1 MGPAATSC
9 DYESNNN
16 DVTVMEKPK
25 ILEKHGKTHALSTAL
40 SEERAQSFPI
50 HSIIKRDKRA
60 RHTIPY
66 FPTVLSTSVVM

>member
-1 MGPAATSC
+1 VVLGPAATSC

-40 SEERAQSFPI
+40 SEERAQIHPFHHQARQTRTAY
-50 HSIIKRDKRA
+50 HSIFSNGYHVPR
-60 RHTIPY
+60 
-66 FPTVLSTSVVM
+66 